1 MGFKRSLVRIQ
12 SARFVGRRD
21 IYGARQRSALRRAI
35 LAMHHCPNAAPKQ
48 VSAGKTDEVL
58 TERDAP
64 FLSKTYQMTVARLL
78 TSDHSYV

>member
-1 MGFKRSLVRIQ
+1 
-12 SARFVGRRD
+12 
-21 IYGARQRSALRRAI
+21 
-35 LAMHHCPNAAPKQ
+35 MHHCPNAAPKQ